1 MKSTFSNVIYKAL
14 QSLLGFSLLAL
25 QSRFLIQE
33 DLVIFAIAQ
42 SLFAIVS
49 LFDFGLGVNLTTWI
63 VRFLDEN
70 SVTNQ
75 DRKFVSVTLM
85 IRKRHKLFTTGV
97 VQSIFFGAVFFF
109 LANLFTGERNIAT
122 ACLFASSVFLHSV
135 GLNFGRVF
143 LTTGDIAQLVK
154 FQLFGAI
161 IAFSAT
167 ILGLNSIYNLNVS
180 IFAMSFSSVFLGI
193 CSLQLSRKNR
203 TFSKLDL
210 SKFKWPSVKREVENM
225 TYIQIGQFLQ
235 ISLPLVVQFILV
247 SRFSPAAIIVYT
259 VCQKIIFSIGNIFGS
274 EIQLNYSAQGIAR
287 QIKFN
292 DIAKF
297 NRNYV
302 GYLISSCLGLI
313 VSWIV
318 WEVLYPSIGQPSII
332 TLLSFLPLGLLILID
347 QALRYRL
354 YFFSK
359 FKREMIGSLIY
370 VVLFVLMFHVASS
383 RTILS
388 LNLFLTLSYIP
399 RWVFLLASRKFFQG
413 KD

>member
-1 MKSTFSNVIYKAL
+1 MKSTFSNVLYKAF

-33 DLVIFAIAQ
+33 DLAIFAIAQ
-42 SLFAIVS
+42 SLFTIVS
-49 LFDFGLGVNLTTWI
+49 LLDFGLGVNLTTWI

-75 DRKFVSVTLM
+75 DRKFVSRALM
-85 IRKRHKLFTTGV
+85 IRKVNKLFTTGV

-109 LANLFTGERNIAT
+109 LANSLTGERNIAT
-122 ACLFASSVFLHSV
+122 ACLFAGSVFLHSV

-154 FQLFGAI
+154 LQLFGAI

-167 ILGLNSIYNLNVS
+167 TLGLNSIFNLNIS
-180 IFAMSFSSVFLGI
+180 IVAMSFSSVFLGI

-203 TFSKLDL
+203 KFSKLDL
-210 SKFKWPSVKREVENM
+210 SKFKWPSVKKEAENM

-247 SRFSPAAIIVYT
+247 SSFSSVAIIVYA

-274 EIQLNYSAQGIAR
+274 DIQLNYSAQGIAR
-287 QIKFN
+287 RIEFN

-297 NRNYV
+297 NRNYA
-302 GYLISSCLGLI
+302 GYLISSCLVLI
-313 VSWIV
+313 VIWIV
-318 WEVLYPSIGQPSII
+318 WEFLYPSIGQPPFI
-332 TLLSFLPLGLLILID
+332 TLLSFIPLGLLVLID

-359 FKREMIGSLIY
+359 FRLEMIGSLIY
-370 VVLFVLMFHVASS
+370 VVLFVLMFHVASNP
-383 RTILS
+383 TIPL
-388 LNLFLTLSYIP
+388 LNLFLILPYIP
-399 RWVFLLASRKFFQG
+399 KWFFVFASRNVL
-413 KD
+413 